1 MNNNVYLDN
10 PKITNQFLY
19 IPEILT
25 DIRRQQSIHDCE
37 PLLLTG
43 QQLAEYCGLSRAAP
57 GRQTLTEL
65 HHNDLYADIFETMLH
80 TIKKY
85 LKQDLSIDRAW
96 INWTDGDKQHE
107 CWHTHT
113 PAKLSAVYYMT
124 PYNCGTQFQD
134 QFVETE
140 LNSLLVFPSHLL
152 HTAPVAIQQN
162 KYNRYDRYTMAF
174 DLI

>member
-1 MNNNVYLDN
+1 MNTVH
-10 PKITNQFLY
+10 Y

-25 DIRRQQSIHDCE
+25 DIRRQQSIDDCE
-37 PLLLTG
+37 SLLLTG
-43 QQLAEYCGLSRAAP
+43 QQLSEHFGKGTYP
-57 GRQTLTEL
+57 GRQTFSNL
-65 HHNDLYADIFETMLH
+65 HHNYLYDDIFDTMLYNV
-80 TIKKY
+80 KKY
-85 LKQDLSIDRAW
+85 LKQDLTIDKAW

-140 LNSLLVFPSHLL
+140 LNSLLVFPSDLL
-152 HTAPVAIQQN
+152 HTAPVSN
-162 KYNRYDRYTMAF
+162 SRYGRYTMAF

>member
-1 MNNNVYLDN
+1 MNTVH
-10 PKITNQFLY
+10 Y

-25 DIRRQQSIHDCE
+25 DIRRQQSIDDCE
-37 PLLLTG
+37 SLLLTG
-43 QQLAEYCGLSRAAP
+43 QQLSEHFGKGTYP
-57 GRQTLTEL
+57 GRQTFSNL
-65 HHNDLYADIFETMLH
+65 HHNYLYDDIFETMLYN
-80 TIKKY
+80 IKKY
-85 LKQDLSIDRAW
+85 LKQDLSIDKAW

-134 QFVETE
+134 QFVETK

-152 HTAPVAIQQN
+152 HTAPVDIEQN
-162 KYNRYDRYTMAF
+162 QYDRYTMAF